1 MENLKREETT
11 TGQQPNPIRLKYL
24 YKKPERVIEN
34 HANNRTYLEV
44 RDFLY
49 NDTTRLPL
57 CLQCALSFISDAGL
71 DAVNRIARAK
81 ETGMDS
87 KLTRQIMRSY
97 AKREIAL
104 SYVTGKVV
112 CANNAAHGQAA
123 FYFEEDVWTTT
134 ASWPSS
140 EDISES
146 NTNVKRLMKG
156 WESKAPTLEDVTELS
171 NSDTITQAKDSDPKI
186 KRKGKHE

>member
-1 MENLKREETT
+1 MDSTTRKEAT

-71 DAVNRIARAK
+71 DAVSRIARAK

-112 CANNAAHGQAA
+112 CANNASHGQAA

-140 EDISES
+140 EDNSEP
-146 NTNVKRLMKG
+146 NANVKRLMKG
-156 WESKAPTLEDVTELS
+156 WDLGATIQEDATELS
-171 NSDTITQAKDSDPKI
+171 DSDTITQAKDSDPKS
-186 KRKGKHE
+186 KRRGKHE